1 MNMKVQALAIM
12 LLATA
17 HGGAYAT
24 TGVTTSGTE
33 ITVCVEAGETL
44 AMPPIGASVT
54 KVVKTG
60 GGEAQFTPAGITN
73 TFTAALEIQAGTL
86 SGHRA
91 SFGKSSLITVVPGA
105 TLKLAGWDASAQWTQ
120 DTTSTIGAGKAR
132 IGGSGVGGAGAL
144 VRTFRYYPDGT
155 LCLFT
160 DLTLTDDTL
169 MDTGGGLVGFL
180 RDGMFDMGTHALTL
194 TGSGRFDMTKGQVKN
209 LGDIRSLSTQIYLE
223 KNAVAYD
230 ANPAGKQ
237 IVLDGGSARADNAH
251 DNWNPIPYG
260 FHVKGD
266 AVLDLTNG
274 DGSHVNYDSFTGPVD
289 IGSGKRLQ
297 LKTARKWGVPKNVT
311 FSGKIDSEGTLSLT
325 GPGTFWITGR
335 ANSALGNIEMTNDA
349 RRIVCANIGHAT
361 VSNVCLCGTTKSG
374 EDVARLVVT
383 GDTAL
388 VGSAFEV
395 RQSHY
400 IRLGENAN
408 QFGILEMFPG
418 AAITNNLYNTRGY
431 GALYQHGGTFRSP
444 ATSGNDMVLAV
455 NYDTYQYVLIE
466 DGEFSYHDYFHIA
479 KLYARGIMD
488 QRGGM
493 FRTSSSD
500 GTFNGTGNL
509 YFGGGTCK
517 THFRQSGGT
526 CEVGYLGINHHNL
539 GSSGNNAF
547 VTVTGSNTMMSARVV
562 RLNVSAGNT
571 GANNVCVNLN
581 DGGMLTVG
589 QIGKSTGWDGALS
602 APANTPNC
610 RVFVNFNGGVLR
622 ASGAYDYIFG
632 NADGT
637 SGAEPER
644 VTVYEKGATVD
655 TQGHTIHWTR
665 PFLAPTGRR
674 IKRITITDSTL
685 LQANYG
691 IGPGIVRIE
700 SSSGAGA
707 SAFAIFDS
715 TNRQLSAEV
724 EVTSGGWDY
733 EASPTVAIETPTDV
747 NATVACTVETET
759 APTTGG
765 LTKSGAGTM
774 KLWGVNTYGGATR
787 LEGGTLEFI
796 DANGYPGGD
805 LEIPAATAA
814 SLAVNATPLM
824 TASNLVFSAGK
835 GVRVTEAD
843 TLDATTFGSMK
854 TIARLSSPFAGVPSL
869 ALVNADGTTVAQ
881 NGVWQLQLADGGR
894 TLKFGPVKG
903 TVLIIR

>member
-1 MNMKVQALAIM
+1 MNRNVQTLAIL

-17 HGGAYAT
+17 CGGAYAT

-33 ITVCVEAGETL
+33 MTVCVEAGETL
-44 AMPPIGASVT
+44 AMPTVGASIT
-54 KVVKTG
+54 KIVKTG
-60 GGEAQFTPAGITN
+60 AGEAQFAPAGVTN
-73 TFTAALEIQAGTL
+73 TFTAALEIQSGTL

-105 TLKLAGWDASAQWTQ
+105 TLKLTGWDTCAQWAQ
-120 DTTSTIGAGKAR
+120 DTTLTLGAGKAR

-155 LCLFT
+155 LCLFR

-169 MDTGGGLVGFL
+169 MDTGGGLLGFL
-180 RDGMFDMGTHALTL
+180 RDGTFDMGTHTLTL
-194 TGSGRFDMTKGQVKN
+194 TGSGRFDMTKGSVKN
-209 LGDIRSLSTQIYLE
+209 LGDIRSLSTQIYFE
-223 KNAVAYD
+223 KNAVAYE
-230 ANPAGKQ
+230 ANPDGKQ
-237 IVLDGGSARADNAH
+237 IVLEGGSARADNAH

-260 FHVKGD
+260 FHVKRD

-289 IGSGKRLQ
+289 IGSGRRFQ
-297 LKTARKWGVPKNVT
+297 LKTARKWNVPKNVT
-311 FSGKIDSEGTLSLT
+311 FSGKIKSEGTLSLT
-325 GPGTFWITGR
+325 GPGTFRIMGR
-335 ANSALGNIEMTNDA
+335 ANSVLGNIEMTNDA
-349 RRIVCANIGHAT
+349 RRLVCANLGYAMI
-361 VSNVCLCGTTKSG
+361 SNVCLCGTTKSG

-388 VGSAFEV
+388 VGSAFDSN
-395 RQSHY
+395 RSHY

-418 AAITNNLYNTRGY
+418 TAITNNLYNTRGY

-444 ATSGNDMVLAV
+444 ATVGNDMNLAV

-466 DGEFSYHDYFHIA
+466 DGEFSYHDYFHVA
-479 KLYARGIMD
+479 KLYARGILD
-488 QRGGM
+488 QRGGL
-493 FRTSSSD
+493 FRTSSGD
-500 GTFNGTGNL
+500 GAFNETGNL
-509 YFGGGTCK
+509 YFGGGSCR
-517 THFRQSGGT
+517 THYRLSGGA

-539 GSSGNNAF
+539 GSSGNHAF

-562 RLNVSAGNT
+562 RLNVGADNA

-581 DGGMLTVG
+581 DGGLLTVG

-637 SGAEPER
+637 GGAEPER

-655 TQGHTIHWTR
+655 TQGYTVHWTR

-674 IKRITITDSTL
+674 IKRITISDPAL
-685 LQANYG
+685 LQASDG

-700 SSSGAGA
+700 SQTGAGA
-707 SAFAIFDS
+707 SAFAIFNS
-715 TNRQLSAEV
+715 ANRQLSAEI
-724 EVTSGGWDY
+724 EVTGGGWDY
-733 EASPTVAIETPTDV
+733 EANPIVTIEKPTDV
-747 NATVACTVETET
+747 NATVACSVETET

-765 LTKSGAGTM
+765 LTKRGVGTL

-814 SLAVNATPLM
+814 SLAVNAAPLV
-824 TASNLVFSAGK
+824 TASRLAFLDGK

-843 TLDATTFGSMK
+843 TLDATMFEGMK
-854 TIARLSSPFAGVPSL
+854 TIARLSTPFAEVPSL
-869 ALVNADGTTVAQ
+869 TLVKTDGTTLAG
-881 NGVWQLQLADGGR
+881 NGLWHLRLADGGR
-894 TLKFGPVKG
+894 TLKFGPVNG
-903 TVLIIR
+903 SVLIIR